1 MCESVRACLS
11 ACLPVC
17 LHKLMNANR
26 AWCLKWWPCCMCSS
40 TWQTLP
46 VVPTAPPSLKHCE
59 FRYPTFPLCFFAFS
73 TFAQSTHTHTHTHT
87 LTYTHSLTQ
96 QHAHTFFLFLT
107 LFRLPLPPLQF
118 PPFQLCRST
127 PTAAFAACTSA
138 TAFTARTS
146 CLQSLSCTSRC
157 AARIGRTQRHRAPHQ
172 QTRSHRDP
180 LLKNNADFTPFVA
193 LPISSRFPLCLFFN
207 LRVGTRVTRLL
218 ALVLFLSSFLPP
230 LLSGF
235 ELCFAPYTLFLF
247 LLCAFLLQFALVL
260 VALCLAKLRS
270 HMSFFSLFLQCWC
283 CCCCC

>member
-1 MCESVRACLS
+1 MG
-11 ACLPVC
+11 
-17 LHKLMNANR
+17 
-26 AWCLKWWPCCMCSS
+26 
-40 TWQTLP
+40 TLP

-59 FRYPTFPLCFFAFS
+59 F
-73 TFAQSTHTHTHTHT
+73 
-87 LTYTHSLTQ
+87 
-96 QHAHTFFLFLT
+96 
-107 LFRLPLPPLQF
+107 
-118 PPFQLCRST
+118 RST

-157 AARIGRTQRHRAPHQ
+157 AARIGRTQR
-172 QTRSHRDP
+172 HRDP